1 MNPAPAPTKRS
12 IFRFGPF
19 GAPTGDMG
27 TWFDVTAIAALQ
39 DGAVGRADLRLAGVT
54 IGQVRRWVRDRRLE
68 RAAPRVWRIAGSPR
82 TWEQRLRVGLLCI
95 GEHGCVSHDAAAQLH
110 GFDRTP
116 VDEVDFLV
124 ERPHRTPA
132 FGERVHTSGR
142 FPRTDRLF
150 VNGFRTTSATRTVLD
165 LARARVSEDRLAAAI
180 DSAVR
185 SGASAPV
192 VIQRRLADLRGP
204 GRWGCRRVDELLVH
218 AGGETM
224 LERYFLELMDEAM
237 LPRPATQVVFRDG
250 ARTIARVDCFFE
262 AWSIVV
268 EVTGRLGHTSDRERA
283 RDAQRRNEL
292 QDIGLQVHE
301 YTYADVTRRPAYV
314 KSTMTERLVRAGWT
328 R

>member
-1 MNPAPAPTKRS
+1 MDLTAV
-12 IFRFGPF
+12 
-19 GAPTGDMG
+19 GATQEG
-27 TWFDVTAIAALQ
+27 L
-39 DGAVGRADLRLAGVT
+39 VGRADLRRIEIT
-54 IGQVRRWVRDRRLE
+54 PGQLRRWVRDARLE

-82 TWEQRLRVGLLCI
+82 TWKQRLRVGLLCI
-95 GEHGCVSHDAAAQLH
+95 GERGCVSHEAAAQLH

-116 VDEVDFLV
+116 PDEVDFLV
-124 ERPHRTPA
+124 ERPHRTPE
-132 FGERVHTSGR
+132 FGERVHTSSR
-142 FPRTDRLF
+142 FPRTDRLL
-150 VNGFRTTSATRTVLD
+150 VHGFRTTSATRTVLD
-165 LARARVSEDRLAAAI
+165 LARARVCDDRLAAAI

-185 SGASAPV
+185 TCASAPV

-224 LERYFLELMDEAM
+224 LERYFLELMGEAH

-250 ARTIARVDCFFE
+250 TRTVARVDCFFE

-268 EVTGRLGHTSDRERA
+268 EVTGRLGHSTDGDRA

-292 QDIGLQVHE
+292 QDIGLQVYE
-301 YTYADVTRRPAYV
+301 YTYADVTRRPDFVTA
-314 KSTMTERLVRAGWT
+314 TMTERLARAGWS